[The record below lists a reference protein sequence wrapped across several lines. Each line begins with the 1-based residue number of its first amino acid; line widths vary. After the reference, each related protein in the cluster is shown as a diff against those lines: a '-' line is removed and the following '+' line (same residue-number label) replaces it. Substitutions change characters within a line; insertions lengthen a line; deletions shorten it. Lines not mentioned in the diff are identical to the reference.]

1 MTLKEQLT
9 SEVSGIILQHVRSIK
24 GRLTEIS
31 DLCGIN
37 RKEFNKKG
45 FSKMRMH
52 RLLRIVYALSVFMT
66 YREFH
71 DMCEEI
77 HDEIRAFSDEYDYVF
92 FDK

>member
-1 MTLKEQLT
+1 MTRKEQLT
-9 SEVSGIILQHVRSIK
+9 SEVAGIILQHVRNSK
-24 GRLTEIS
+24 GRLTEVS

-52 RLLRIVYALSVFMT
+52 RLLRIIYALSILMN

-71 DMCEEI
+71 NMCEEL
-77 HDEIRAFSDEYDYVF
+77 HDEIRNFSDEYDF
-92 FDK
+92 ILFDE